1 MPFIINDF
9 SVEKVKSFI
18 LKDIEY
24 KQKKEQYNLELWM
37 FGSALNKKNPNDI
50 DILLLYPI
58 ETKDIKGIY
67 GFKQYFK
74 SNMEKYFN
82 IDVDILL
89 LSYEEEN
96 EINFKVKENCIFLF

>member
-37 FGSALNKKNPNDI
+37 FGSALNKK
-50 DILLLYPI
+50 ILTI
-58 ETKDIKGIY
+58 
-67 GFKQYFK
+67 
-74 SNMEKYFN
+74 
-82 IDVDILL
+82 
-89 LSYEEEN
+89 
-96 EINFKVKENCIFLF
+96 